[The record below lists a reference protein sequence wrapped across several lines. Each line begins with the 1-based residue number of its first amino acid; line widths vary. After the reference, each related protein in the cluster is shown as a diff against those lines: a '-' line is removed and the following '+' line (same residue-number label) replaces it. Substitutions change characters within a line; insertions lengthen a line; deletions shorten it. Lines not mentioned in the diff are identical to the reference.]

1 MSKHE
6 IPVEEMIERYHRC
19 HTPAIA
25 DVLDQKGLFHQV
37 LPPQIQ
43 AIAPGMRI
51 AGPAQTVMGTPTVIH
66 KDEYLEV
73 AFAAY
78 ASIQP
83 GMVAVYDTSKDPGTA
98 HWGEMISTTTKAA
111 GCGGAIIDG
120 GVRDADF
127 IIELGFPV
135 FARYRTPADIR
146 GRWRYVEVGIPIRIG
161 DVEIQPGDW
170 AIGDSNGVVIV
181 PQDLATEVLL
191 EVEEVVATE
200 NKIREELRTG
210 EHPLN
215 VYLKYGR
222 F

>member
-1 MSKHE
+1 MRKQE
-6 IPVEEMIERYHRC
+6 IPIEEMVERYKRT
-19 HTPAIA
+19 HTPAIS

-37 LPPQIQ
+37 LPPEIQ
-43 AIAPGMRI
+43 AIAPEMRI
-51 AGPAQTVMGTPTVIH
+51 AGPAMTAMGTPTVIH

-78 ASIQP
+78 AAIQP
-83 GMVAVYDTSKDPGTA
+83 GTVAVYDTSKDPSTA
-98 HWGEMISTTTKAA
+98 HWGEMISTTTQAA
-111 GCGGAIIDG
+111 GCGGAILDG
-120 GVRDADF
+120 GVRDVDY
-127 IIELGFPV
+127 IIKLGFPV

-161 DVEIQPGDW
+161 EVEIQPGDW

-181 PQDLATEVLL
+181 PADLAVEVLL

-200 NKIREELRTG
+200 NKIREELETG